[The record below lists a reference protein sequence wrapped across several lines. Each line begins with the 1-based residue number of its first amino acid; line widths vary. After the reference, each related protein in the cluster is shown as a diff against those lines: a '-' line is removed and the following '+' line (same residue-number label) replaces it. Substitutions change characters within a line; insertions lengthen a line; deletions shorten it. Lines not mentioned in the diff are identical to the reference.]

1 MLGGA
6 GSMPRTKQLSYM
18 DCAAM
23 FHQIHQAVFKDEQK
37 HCFFRRTK
45 VEDHWGLTD
54 IMKHALKDNRSQ
66 RILIN
71 QLKWLKNDGDGNVI
85 LNESAPEAVKK
96 AYTDIHA
103 LTMPGPK

>member
-1 MLGGA
+1 
-6 GSMPRTKQLSYM
+6 M
-18 DCAAM
+18 DE
-23 FHQIHQAVFKDEQK
+23 KK

-45 VEDHWGLTD
+45 VKSGWELTD
-54 IMKHALKDNRSQ
+54 IMEYALKDNRSQ

-71 QLKWLKNDGDGNVI
+71 QLKWLKKDGDGNVI

-103 LTMPGPK
+103 FNNARS